1 MTQRTKVFF
10 LMPSFQAGGAERVAS
25 ILLNHWALEG
35 GYELIACTFDEKKH
49 DFYTLNK
56 SIRRLIIPPLQAPQD
71 ILGRISLILSRL
83 IALRRLLRKYRPDVL
98 VSFMDRPGLLS
109 ILASIGL
116 GIPTIISERTNPLF
130 YNHGNL
136 YDRLKRRIFPW
147 AAAFV
152 AQTSEVGQWAEE
164 FMGKSKVI
172 VIPNP
177 VGEEFQAS
185 PMQDRQKIIL
195 SVGRLCME
203 KGFDMLIEAFSLIA
217 KRYPDWKL
225 QIVGGGDQ
233 EELLRALIVKY
244 GLVSQVELTGASSS
258 PQSYMQNAAIYVTSS
273 RVEGFPNALLEAMA
287 SGMPPISFDFSC
299 GPRDL
304 IEHQKNGLLVK
315 ANDCE
320 ALAQVM
326 AYLIENDGMRSR
338 LAEAAKD
345 VQNQYATAEIS
356 SRWRQ
361 LIDLLSRKSTSI
373 QKF

>member
-1 MTQRTKVFF
+1 M
-10 LMPSFQAGGAERVAS
+10 AS

-83 IALRRLLRKYRPDVL
+83 IALRRLLRKYRPNVL

-185 PMQDRQKIIL
+185 PIQARQKIIL
-195 SVGRLCME
+195 SVGRLCIE

-320 ALAQVM
+320 ALAQAM

-345 VQNQYATAEIS
+345 VQNQYSTAEIS